1 LKNIYEVL
9 REKELQKARIE
20 REVECLK
27 IVAPL
32 LSEENEPEAVPE
44 ETKPEANATAKRR
57 TWPVSTLPESA
68 PRLSRRWS
76 PAAEPPALGWLLS
89 PAPECN

>member
-9 REKELQKARIE
+9 REKELQKARVE

-32 LSEENEPEAVPE
+32 LSEESEREAVPE
-44 ETKPEANATAKRR
+44 ETKPEAQA
-57 TWPVSTLPESA
+57 
-68 PRLSRRWS
+68 
-76 PAAEPPALGWLLS
+76 
-89 PAPECN
+89 